1 MKIRVLAC
9 LFAILA
15 TVSSVVLSSSRN
27 AYGGD
32 VAPSELYI
40 NEIFLDPGG
49 AGDDT
54 TDEYI
59 ELRGT
64 PSMALDNYYL
74 IFVENEDVS
83 DFSGQAG
90 EIDNIF
96 DLAGASIG
104 ENGFLTLRQKYSPY
118 SVAPG
123 TTDLVNDGP
132 DVTFGPLTVN
142 PGFGSDA
149 DSTIGASDLPT
160 SMAGF
165 PEGKTENGGFTAM
178 LIHNQSGEF
187 PTLGF
192 DLDVGNDGL
201 LDVETGREGWQ
212 VIDAIG
218 IHGEAAESEFG
229 SLYAPVNF
237 GADAVAQP
245 RIPEG
250 AEYVATGWEIEY
262 VGRWGNSTGQTAA
275 DWHAS
280 NFTDDTGSG
289 SMGLPDW
296 RQSFTGAHPPSDGDP
311 TTPAPPQ
318 NPAELESSQGV
329 PYGTP
334 LANTLGAPNFM
345 LGDFSGDGYLTL
357 AEYTVWRDT
366 LGTTATEGNEAAA
379 DHNHDF
385 LVDEADFEVFAS
397 ARIGSMLPEASLS
410 GEGPTTVPEPSSYV
424 FVFISAFVAAGVRAR
439 SGSAAIK

>member
-1 MKIRVLAC
+1 MAA
-9 LFAILA
+9 FATA
-15 TVSSVVLSSSRN
+15 SHVVLLPSPS
-27 AYGGD
+27 ALGGD
-32 VAPSELYI
+32 VVSTELYI

-64 PSMALDNYYL
+64 PSMVLDNHYL

-96 DLAGASIG
+96 DLTGATIG
-104 ENGFLTLRQKYSPY
+104 ANGFLTLRQKYSPY
-118 SVAPG
+118 TVASG

-142 PGFGSDA
+142 PGFGSGA

-160 SMAGF
+160 AAAGF

-178 LIHNQSGEF
+178 LVHNQSGEA

-237 GADAVAQP
+237 GADAVTQP

-250 AEYVATGWEIEY
+250 AEYVPTGWEIEY
-262 VGRWGNSTGQTAA
+262 IGRWGNSTGQTAA

-280 NFTDDTGSG
+280 NFTDDSGSG
-289 SMGLPDW
+289 SMGVPDW
-296 RQSFTGAHPPSDGDP
+296 RQSFTGAHPPNDGDP
-311 TTPAPPQ
+311 VTPAPAQ
-318 NPAELESSQGV
+318 NPAELESSQSV

-345 LGDFSGDGYLTL
+345 LGDFNGDGYQTL
-357 AEYTVWRDT
+357 ADYTVWRDT
-366 LGTTATEGNEAAA
+366 LGAAATEGNEAAA

-385 LVDEADFEVFAS
+385 VVDEADFEVFVT
-397 ARIGSMLPEASLS
+397 ARIGSMPPSGSLS
-410 GEGPTTVPEPSSYV
+410 SDGPTTVPEPSSCV
-424 FVFISAFVAAGVRAR
+424 FALIALLAAAGFRAR
-439 SGSAAIK
+439 SCSYAIN